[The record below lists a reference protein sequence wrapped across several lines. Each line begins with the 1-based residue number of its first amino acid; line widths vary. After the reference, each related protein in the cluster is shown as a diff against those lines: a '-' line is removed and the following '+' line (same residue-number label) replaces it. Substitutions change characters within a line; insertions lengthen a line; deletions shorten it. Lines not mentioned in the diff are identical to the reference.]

1 MRSLIGSR
9 PTTTR
14 RLRRSTAHSLWEDRE
29 SRQGAPQSDNLE
41 IVSPQFIPLKPA
53 QPQNTPTGST
63 PRHCALGFIGA
74 NHSKRPT
81 AQRPHDVAPLPF
93 DQSGGMLVGS
103 LHAAIGK
110 EAYPV
115 RRARCGWLLSRPQ
128 SSRDAFASSC
138 RGPLRPGKGCLGGA
152 LRGSTRLLA
161 RVRRRCR
168 QRLP

>member
-1 MRSLIGSR
+1 MRSLVGSS

-29 SRQGAPQSDNLE
+29 PRQGAPQSDNLE

-53 QPQNTPTGST
+53 QPQNTPRGST

-93 DQSGGMLVGS
+93 DQRHPEASDALKRALISPIANQDHGRLKCRRESKS
-103 LHAAIGK
+103 LSDGVQRSI
-110 EAYPV
+110 
-115 RRARCGWLLSRPQ
+115 
-128 SSRDAFASSC
+128 
-138 RGPLRPGKGCLGGA
+138 
-152 LRGSTRLLA
+152 STP
-161 RVRRRCR
+161 CSIE
-168 QRLP
+168 